1 VECTEIA
8 AIYNICNT
16 IGFCRRIRCKQAEP
30 VGEKMMHL
38 KQSMRFLKRRFS
50 PRAYLGLHLTAG
62 VLLLIG
68 SAGVFGG
75 LAEMVLHDD
84 PLIRAD
90 AIVASWFHTNMTAGA
105 TLAMKYITE
114 LAAFSTLS
122 VLASLLALVLVVLRK
137 WEELLLLVLTIPGGR
152 LLGFVLKSAFQRQ
165 RPHFGDLELTV
176 HGFSFPS
183 DHTMDATLLYG
194 LLVVF
199 AIGTFRRWSVRL
211 TSAATGS
218 LLVILVAL
226 SRVALDAHYLSDVL
240 GAIAASVAWL
250 ALCFTVVDTF
260 RRRRQNIS
268 QGTHRNIVS
277 GD

>member
-1 VECTEIA
+1 LA
-8 AIYNICNT
+8 
-16 IGFCRRIRCKQAEP
+16 
-30 VGEKMMHL
+30 EKMMSL
-38 KQSMRFLKRRFS
+38 KQSMGFLKRRFS
-50 PRAYLGLHLTAG
+50 PRAYLGLHLTVG

-68 SAGVFGG
+68 SAVTFGG

-84 PLIRAD
+84 PLTRAD
-90 AIVASWFHTNMTAGA
+90 AIVASWFHANMTAGA

-114 LAAFSTLS
+114 LAGFSTLT
-122 VLASLLALVLVVLRK
+122 VVASLLALVFVALRK

-152 LLGFVLKSAFQRQ
+152 LLDFVLKSAFQRQ

-199 AIGTFRRWSVRL
+199 AIGTFRSWSVRL
-211 TSAATGS
+211 TSAATGA

-250 ALCFTVVDTF
+250 SLCFTVVDTF
-260 RRRRQNIS
+260 RRRAAEYSSGNSPQ
-268 QGTHRNIVS
+268 QVS